1 MAEVLLFHHVQGF
14 TPGVSGL
21 ADRFRTAGHTVHAP
35 DLFDGRTFATLP
47 EGMSHLREL
56 GFGTVIER
64 GDEAA
69 EGLPPGL
76 VYVGLSMGVD
86 PGAEARADPA
96 RRRGRPVRRLVDTGR
111 GVRRVA
117 GGRAGAGARHGSRRG
132 VRRLRRPRRGEGAGG
147 RRRRGAVPLPGDRHL
162 FVDDSLADY
171 DEPAAEQ
178 FVERALAFLDAA
190 G

>member
-14 TPGVSGL
+14 TPGVAAL
-21 ADRFRTAGHTVHAP
+21 ADRFRAAGHTVYAP

-47 EGMSHLREL
+47 EGMGHLREL

-64 GDEAA
+64 GDQAA

-76 VYVGLSMGVD
+76 VYVGLSMGVMPAQKLAQTRHGAAGALFVASCLPVEEFGTGPAGVPVQVHGKD
-86 PGAEARADPA
+86 HDEEFVDSGDLDAAKALVAEA
-96 RRRGRPVRRLVDTGR
+96 
-111 GVRRVA
+111 
-117 GGRAGAGARHGSRRG
+117 GGE
-132 VRRLRRPRRGEGAGG
+132 LF
-147 RRRRGAVPLPGDRHL
+147 LYPGDQHL

-171 DEPAAEQ
+171 DEPAAQ
-178 FVERALAFLDAA
+178 RFVERALAFLAAA